1 MSSLFDPRC
10 VTDALQMIADFIHGP
25 GTLVAKERG
34 AVAAQ
39 TIIKALEQVGAEI
52 NRQHRLTS
60 EGTDISLTL
69 YTAREL
75 ERYIRGEKTTIVS
88 RRSAEVYYR
97 VLRAGIEQLPQLE
110 RDLDG

>member
-1 MSSLFDPRC
+1 MSSLFDTKC

-25 GTLVAKERG
+25 GKLVAKERG

-39 TIIKALEQVGAEI
+39 TIIKALAQVGAEI
-52 NRQHRLTS
+52 DRHRLTS
-60 EGTDISLTL
+60 ERTDISLTL

-75 ERYIRGEKTTIVS
+75 ERYIRGERTTIVS
-88 RRSAEVYYR
+88 RRSAKVYYR
-97 VLRAGIEQLPQLE
+97 VLRAGIEQFPQLE